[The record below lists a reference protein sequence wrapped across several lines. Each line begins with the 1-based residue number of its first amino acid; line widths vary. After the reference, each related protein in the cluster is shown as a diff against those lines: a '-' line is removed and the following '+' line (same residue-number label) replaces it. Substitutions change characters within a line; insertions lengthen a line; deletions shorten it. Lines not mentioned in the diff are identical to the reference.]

1 MASVHDLI
9 ARVGVEQARKLVPS
23 GERKLI
29 DTAAQAMAIES
40 RAMGIT
46 YAGFC
51 LTALPHNPLA
61 DDAVWERQGHKVKLV
76 ITPGYLPDRTGT
88 MQLHGVPY
96 GSRARLIML
105 YLQTRAIQ
113 TGSPEVELGASMK
126 DWLSRMGVGVGGKQY
141 RDVKEQANRISA
153 CNLTFVWDNDRR
165 GKAFEKDAIVKGGIQ
180 LYEHDDE
187 NQLRLWVDTVRLSDS
202 FFQALKEH
210 PVPVWEPAMKLIA
223 GKSMAIDVYV
233 WLAYR
238 LHVLELKTP
247 VTWAALFGQFG
258 HSYQNLK
265 HFKPRFT
272 EALKMAL
279 AVYPDAEVDVSEAG
293 VVLHPSPPPIPER
306 KMVR

>member
-1 MASVHDLI
+1 MAAVHELI
-9 ARVGVEQARKLVPS
+9 TKLGVEQARKLVPS
-23 GERKLI
+23 SDRKII
-29 DTAAQAMAIES
+29 DTAAQALAIES

-61 DDAVWERQGHKVKLV
+61 DDAIWERQGHKVKLV
-76 ITPGYLPDRTGT
+76 ITPGYLPDRDGS

-113 TGSPEVELGASMK
+113 TGSPEVELGGSMK
-126 DWLSRMGVGVGGKQY
+126 DWLSRMGIGVGGKQY
-141 RDVKEQANRISA
+141 REIKEQANRISA
-153 CNLTFVWDNDRR
+153 CNLTFVWDNDRK

-210 PVPVWEPAMKLIA
+210 PVPVWEPAMKLISSR
-223 GKSMAIDVYV
+223 SMAIDIYV

-238 LHVLELKTP
+238 LHVLEQATP
-247 VTWAALFGQFG
+247 VTWMALFSQFG
-258 HSYQNLK
+258 HSYANLK

-272 EALKMAL
+272 EALKMAT
-279 AVYPDAEVDVSEAG
+279 AVYPEAKIAVEDTG
-293 VVLHPSPPPIPER
+293 VILHPSPSPITKNQSLR
-306 KMVR
+306 